1 MIKDFDR
8 FLVRF
13 RQFGG
18 WRLLVQYA
26 RMGVLGTGIWEI
38 LRCVFRRQSL
48 KQVYPKIT
56 RKVGE
61 ILLEKYKAPSPLPSP
76 FLAPP
81 SFPVWGKSPLCER
94 GSASEREEIAPETSP
109 QGGDK
114 RGAPIWFSWLQG
126 LESAPPLV
134 HACLRSL
141 QSLPDAEVVVINR
154 DNYQDYVEFP
164 PHVLEKYR
172 KGRIPHATMSDML
185 RLALLARY
193 GGVWIDATVLATYR
207 EEHAAF
213 WQSIMQSPLFFYRYF
228 SGGRVVGISTW
239 FIAARAGNPIV
250 IETLQQMYAYWKDY
264 DCLVDYYLIHLFLS
278 ASAGRHPE
286 SVGTMPRV
294 GSRHALLLAGSL
306 EKPYDAAA
314 WDDLTTHVPFHKLSY
329 RHTARAQARSDSYY
343 NHILTLH
350 ASE

>member
-8 FLVRF
+8 LLVRF

-26 RMGVLGTGIWEI
+26 RMGVLGTGMREI
-38 LRCVFRRQSL
+38 LRCAFHRQSM

-56 RKVGE
+56 HKVDE
-61 ILLEKYKAPSPLPSP
+61 ILLEKYKAPL
-76 FLAPP
+76 L
-81 SFPVWGKSPLCER
+81 
-94 GSASEREEIAPETSP
+94 SP
-109 QGGDK
+109 QGGKDAPSTSPK
-114 RGAPIWFSWLQG
+114 EESLSWVCNSAESSPFGGIRGGLRGNGEGAIIWFSWLQG
-126 LESAPPLV
+126 LEAAPPLV

-154 DNYQDYVEFP
+154 DNYQDYIEFP
-164 PHVLEKYR
+164 PHILEKYR
-172 KGRIPHATMSDML
+172 KGRIPHVTMSDML

-213 WQSIMQSPLFFYRYF
+213 WQSIRQSPLFFYRYF

-239 FIAARAGNPIV
+239 FIAAHAGNPII
-250 IETLQQMYAYWKDY
+250 IEALQQMYAYWKDY

-278 ASAGRHPE
+278 ASANRHPE
-286 SVGTMPRV
+286 SVGRMPR
-294 GSRHALLLAGSL
+294 GNSRHALLLAGSL

-314 WDDLTTHVPFHKLSY
+314 WDDLTSHVPFHKLSY
-329 RHTARAQARSDSYY
+329 RHTDKAQARSDSYY
-343 NHILTLH
+343 NHILSLH
-350 ASE
+350 TGE

>member
-1 MIKDFDR
+1 MPLVIFMIKDFDR
-8 FLVRF
+8 LLVRF

-38 LRCVFRRQSL
+38 LRCVLRRQSM

-61 ILLEKYKAPSPLPSP
+61 ILLEKYKAPSPLP
-76 FLAPP
+76 F
-81 SFPVWGKSPLCER
+81 W

-109 QGGDK
+109 QRGDK

-164 PHVLEKYR
+164 PHILEKYR

-213 WQSIMQSPLFFYRYF
+213 WQGIRQSPLFFYRYF

-250 IETLQQMYAYWKDY
+250 METLQQMYAYWKDY
-264 DCLVDYYLIHLFLS
+264 DCLVDYYLIHLFLG

-286 SVGTMPRV
+286 SAGTMPR
-294 GSRHALLLAGSL
+294 GNSRHALLLAGSL

-329 RHTARAQARSDSYY
+329 RHTAKAQARSDSYY
-343 NHILTLH
+343 NHILSFHTG
-350 ASE
+350 E

>member
-8 FLVRF
+8 LLVRF

-38 LRCVFRRQSL
+38 LRCVLRRQSM

-61 ILLEKYKAPSPLPSP
+61 ILLEKYKAPLNPPLGGA
-76 FLAPP
+76 F
-81 SFPVWGKSPLCER
+81 
-94 GSASEREEIAPETSP
+94 SAQEIAPEALP
-109 QGGDK
+109 Q
-114 RGAPIWFSWLQG
+114 RGSGEGAFIWFSWLQG

-164 PHVLEKYR
+164 PHILEKYR

-213 WQSIMQSPLFFYRYF
+213 WQGIRQSPLFFYRYF

-278 ASAGRHPE
+278 ASANRHPE
-286 SVGTMPRV
+286 SVGTMPR
-294 GSRHALLLAGSL
+294 GNSRHALLLAGSL

-329 RHTARAQARSDSYY
+329 RHTAKAQARSDSYY

-350 ASE
+350 AGE